1 MGWQIRFVIGE
12 WRWQRLWC
20 SSTWNSNRE
29 GRKWMVEVG
38 RGQGWDPFYHSRG
51 SGRRVVQGSDSVA
64 DGGSGFQCHNF
75 TKLKHEVKKGRATKL
90 KRKVKKGRGRDT
102 HRRRGSSVTQ
112 RRAAQQHSGVRRQA
126 AMLPQSSSMLED
138 EGRRQLELGQ
148 TDHTA
153 RWAGH
158 RWKDYDKS

>member
-1 MGWQIRFVIGE
+1 
-12 WRWQRLWC
+12 
-20 SSTWNSNRE
+20 
-29 GRKWMVEVG
+29 MVEVG

-102 HRRRGSSVTQ
+102 QGSDSVADGWVYAERTL
-112 RRAAQQHSGVRRQA
+112 SLSICLIYVYYI
-126 AMLPQSSSMLED
+126 LY
-138 EGRRQLELGQ
+138 
-148 TDHTA
+148 TI
-153 RWAGH
+153 W
-158 RWKDYDKS
+158 